1 MLPATVTTMLVDR
14 ILAPNPGPYTGP
26 GTNTYVISSAGC
38 AVVLDPGPVIDA
50 HVAAIERVAGQFEV
64 LSVLVTHTH
73 PDHAP
78 AANLLGSRFEVPV
91 LGYAPGPEF
100 EPTSTLAD
108 GDIVE
113 VGELLLTAVHTPGH
127 TDDHLCYRIADVVFT
142 GDHIMGGSTVII
154 EDAAAYMKSLE
165 KVRDLRPAHLYPG
178 HGPEFDDASAAI
190 TEYINHRLERERQI
204 VEAIRKGAATVA
216 DIVRVVYVEIDDA
229 LVPAAAFQ
237 VRTQLEKLVS
247 DGRVTWL
254 RGTADEDEIV
264 HLVEETRP

>member
-1 MLPATVTTMLVDR
+1 MRVDR

-26 GTNTYVISSAGC
+26 GTNTYLISSDGC
-38 AVVLDPGPVIDA
+38 AVVLDPGPVIDS
-50 HVAAIERVAGQFEV
+50 HVAAIERAAEAFEL

-91 LGYAPGPEF
+91 LGFAPGPEF

-113 VGELLLTAVHTPGH
+113 VGDVMMTAVHTPGH
-127 TDDHLCYRIADVVFT
+127 TDDHLCYRIADLVFT

-154 EDAAAYMKSLE
+154 EDAAAYMRSLE
-165 KVRDLRPAHLYPG
+165 KVRDLQPAHLYPG
-178 HGPEFDDASAAI
+178 HGPEFDNASAAI

-204 VEAIRKGAATVA
+204 LDAIRKGAATVA
-216 DIVRVVYVEIDDA
+216 DIVRVVYVDIDDA
-229 LVPAAAFQ
+229 LIPAAAFQ
-237 VRTQLEKLVS
+237 VRTQLEKLED
-247 DGRVTWL
+247 DGRLTWL
-254 RGTADEDEIV
+254 RGAADEEEIV
-264 HLVEETRP
+264 RLVEETRS

>member
-1 MLPATVTTMLVDR
+1 MNVDR

-26 GTNTYVISSAGC
+26 GTNTYVISSVGR

-50 HVAAIERVAGQFEV
+50 HVAAIERVAAQFEV

-78 AANLLGSRFEVPV
+78 AANLLGRRFEVPV
-91 LGYAPGPEF
+91 LGYSAGPEF
-100 EPTSTLAD
+100 EPTSTLGD

-113 VGELLLTAVHTPGH
+113 VGELMLTAVHTPGH

-154 EDAAAYMKSLE
+154 EDAAAYMRSLE
-165 KVRDLRPAHLYPG
+165 KVRDLQPAHLYPG
-178 HGPEFDDASAAI
+178 HGSEFDDASAAI
-190 TEYINHRLERERQI
+190 TEYINHRLERERQVI
-204 VEAIRKGAATVA
+204 EAIRKGAVNVA
-216 DIVRVVYVEIDDA
+216 DIVRVVYVDIDDV

-264 HLVEETRP
+264 QAVEETRP